1 MENNRKTTDEYIQR
15 VHGIIDE
22 VANMVP
28 SDMYRAGH
36 LACLLKKLGKLA
48 QDKAN
53 ELKTSAKIDNIF
65 DLSGRRKALDPYIHL
80 IHKAAMSGCPIDD
93 QSAGNVAELF
103 FIEYVLN
110 EYGNVRKR
118 FSKYGDRDGELF
130 RNIRIAFAVDITR
143 EKTMASI
150 KKYLDR
156 HPGASVENSVR
167 QVLASIFHD
176 VLRVY
181 EPRRSS

>member
-15 VHGIIDE
+15 VHDIIDE

-36 LACLLKKLGKLA
+36 LACLLKKLGKSA
-48 QDKAN
+48 QDKAD
-53 ELKTSAKIDNIF
+53 ELKISAKIDNMLVI
-65 DLSGRRKALDPYIHL
+65 SGRRKALDPYMHL
-80 IHKAAMSGCPIDD
+80 IYEAAMSGCPLDD
-93 QSAGNVAELF
+93 QSAGKVAELF

-110 EYGNVRKR
+110 EFGNVRSR
-118 FSKYGDRDGELF
+118 FSKYGERDGELF
-130 RNIRIAFAVDITR
+130 RNIRIAFAVDLTR

-156 HPGASVENSVR
+156 HPDAHMDNSVR

-176 VLRVY
+176 VLRIY
-181 EPRRSS
+181 EPRRSL

>member
-1 MENNRKTTDEYIQR
+1 MEQNRKTTDEYIQR
-15 VHGIIDE
+15 VHDIIDE
-22 VANMVP
+22 VENMVP

-36 LACLLKKLGKLA
+36 LACLLKKLGKSA
-48 QDKAN
+48 QDKAD

-80 IHKAAMSGCPIDD
+80 IHKAAISGCPLDD
-93 QSAGNVAELF
+93 QSAGNAAELF

-118 FSKYGDRDGELF
+118 FSKYGERDGELF